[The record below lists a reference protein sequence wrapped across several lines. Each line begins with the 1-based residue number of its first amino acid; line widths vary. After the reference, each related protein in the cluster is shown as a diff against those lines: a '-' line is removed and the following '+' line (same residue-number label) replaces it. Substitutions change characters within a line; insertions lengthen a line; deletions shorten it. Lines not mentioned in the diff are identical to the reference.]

1 MCVFKRLRTGEFAR
15 ADTMMMK
22 NDNHTPRYVNV
33 PLLIAFALVLGIFIG
48 SKFASKSTIDLDRKI
63 NNILGIVADEYVE
76 SVNMD
81 SLVEL
86 AIPDIIAQLDPH
98 SVYISA
104 KDYEQANEEL
114 NGNFC
119 GIGISFQVMEDTIN
133 VIEVIPGGPSE
144 KVGIANGDK
153 IISVDGKNFTGEK
166 INPNLVKEQLR
177 GPKNS
182 VVKLGVK
189 RATSAKTLYFTV
201 TRGDIPIKSVDA
213 AYMIDKN
220 TGYVKVNQFG
230 RNTYDEFVAA
240 LSVLKNEGA
249 KRYIVDLRG
258 NGGGYMEIA
267 VAMANEFLPKDNL
280 IVSTKGR
287 YKKNDTS
294 VYSDGNGSYQDAE
307 IVVLINEFSASA
319 SEIFA
324 GAMQDNDRAQI
335 IGRRSFG
342 KGLVQQQLPFSD
354 GSAIRLTIARYYT
367 PSGRCIQK
375 PYTLGQQ
382 TDYQMELIE
391 RFEHGEFFSAD
402 SVQLTDTTQYFTKG
416 GRVVHGGGGIM
427 PDIFIGRDTTLNTPF
442 YNKCVNLAYTY
453 QFAYQYTDK
462 HRRELQKFKDWQA
475 LEKHLLKQ
483 NVLSEFVDY
492 ASTKGVN
499 QQDTTLLR
507 YSNLT
512 VEQQIKKSTPLLNR
526 LICAY
531 IIRNIIG
538 DEGFY
543 PIFERDDEI
552 TRKAVEEMAKQ

>member
-166 INPNLVKEQLR
+166 INPNFVKEQLR

-324 GAMQDNDRAQI
+324 GAMQDNDRGLV
-335 IGRRSFG
+335 IGARSFG
-342 KGLVQQQLPFSD
+342 KGLVQREFKLSD
-354 GSAIRLTIARYYT
+354 NSAIRLTIARYYT
-367 PSGRCIQK
+367 PTGRCIQK
-375 PYTLGQQ
+375 DYKLGQAA
-382 TDYQMELIE
+382 YERELIN
-391 RFEHGEFFSAD
+391 RFNNGELDYRDSIKVDKSKMYKTPHGRI
-402 SVQLTDTTQYFTKG
+402 VY
-416 GRVVHGGGGIM
+416 GGGGII
-427 PDIFIGRDTTLNTPF
+427 PDIFVPRDTVGFTS
-442 YNKCVNLAYTY
+442 YYYAVVNAGLIQNYVLKYVA
-453 QFAYQYTDK
+453 AHK
-462 HRRELQKFKDWQA
+462 AKFKNVKDY
-475 LEKHLLKQ
+475 KDVIRLLDDNTQ
-483 NVLSEFVDY
+483 
-492 ASTKGVN
+492 
-499 QQDTTLLR
+499 
-507 YSNLT
+507 
-512 VEQQIKKSTPLLNR
+512 LLNDFVNFAAKHDVPAR
-526 LICAY
+526 WYY
-531 IIRNIIG
+531 INQSRDLLLNDLKAFVARDLLG
-538 DEGFY
+538 QKAFY
-543 PIFERDDEI
+543 PIYNRNDKTIEAAL
-552 TRKAVEEMAKQ
+552 KALNKHKAAFPLTAD

>member
-1 MCVFKRLRTGEFAR
+1 
-15 ADTMMMK
+15 MMMK

-63 NNILGIVADEYVE
+63 NNIWGIVADAYVE

-119 GIGISFQVMEDTIN
+119 GIGI
-133 VIEVIPGGPSE
+133 
-144 KVGIANGDK
+144 
-153 IISVDGKNFTGEK
+153 
-166 INPNLVKEQLR
+166 R

-324 GAMQDNDRAQI
+324 GAMQDNDRGLV
-335 IGRRSFG
+335 IGARSFG
-342 KGLVQQQLPFSD
+342 KGLVQREFKLSD
-354 GSAIRLTIARYYT
+354 NSAIRLTIARYYT
-367 PSGRCIQK
+367 PTGRCIQK
-375 PYTLGQQ
+375 DYKLGQAA
-382 TDYQMELIE
+382 YERELIN
-391 RFEHGEFFSAD
+391 RFNNGELDYRDSIKVDKSKMYKTPHGRI
-402 SVQLTDTTQYFTKG
+402 VY
-416 GRVVHGGGGIM
+416 GGGGII
-427 PDIFIGRDTTLNTPF
+427 PDIFVPRDTVGFTS
-442 YNKCVNLAYTY
+442 YYYAVVNAGLIQNYVLKYVTAHK
-453 QFAYQYTDK
+453 A
-462 HRRELQKFKDWQA
+462 KFKNVKDY
-475 LEKHLLKQ
+475 KDVIRLLDDNTQ
-483 NVLSEFVDY
+483 
-492 ASTKGVN
+492 
-499 QQDTTLLR
+499 
-507 YSNLT
+507 
-512 VEQQIKKSTPLLNR
+512 LLNDFVNFAAKHDVPAR
-526 LICAY
+526 WYY
-531 IIRNIIG
+531 INQSRDLLLNDLKAFVARDLLG
-538 DEGFY
+538 QKAFY
-543 PIFERDDEI
+543 PIYNRNDKTIEAAL
-552 TRKAVEEMAKQ
+552 KALNKHKAAFPLTAD

>member
-230 RNTYDEFVAA
+230 RNTYDEFVTA

-324 GAMQDNDRAQI
+324 GAMQDNDRGLV
-335 IGRRSFG
+335 IGARSFG
-342 KGLVQQQLPFSD
+342 KGLVQREFKLSD
-354 GSAIRLTIARYYT
+354 NSAIRLTIARYYT
-367 PSGRCIQK
+367 PTGRCIQK
-375 PYTLGQQ
+375 DYKLGQAA
-382 TDYQMELIE
+382 YERELIN
-391 RFEHGEFFSAD
+391 RFNNGELDYRDSIKVDKSKMYKTPHGRI
-402 SVQLTDTTQYFTKG
+402 VY
-416 GRVVHGGGGIM
+416 GGGGII
-427 PDIFIGRDTTLNTPF
+427 PDIFVPRDTVGFTSYYF
-442 YNKCVNLAYTY
+442 AVVNAGLIQNYVLKYVTAHK
-453 QFAYQYTDK
+453 A
-462 HRRELQKFKDWQA
+462 KFKNVKDY
-475 LEKHLLKQ
+475 KDVIRLLDDNTQ
-483 NVLSEFVDY
+483 
-492 ASTKGVN
+492 
-499 QQDTTLLR
+499 
-507 YSNLT
+507 
-512 VEQQIKKSTPLLNR
+512 LLNDFVNFAAKHDVPPR
-526 LICAY
+526 WYY
-531 IIRNIIG
+531 INQSRDLLLNDLKAFVARDLLG
-538 DEGFY
+538 QKAFY
-543 PIFERDDEI
+543 PIYNRNDKTIEAAL
-552 TRKAVEEMAKQ
+552 KALNKHKAAFPLTAD

>member
-1 MCVFKRLRTGEFAR
+1 
-15 ADTMMMK
+15 MMMK

-48 SKFASKSTIDLDRKI
+48 SRFASKSTIDLDRKI

-230 RNTYDEFVAA
+230 RNTYDEFVTA

-324 GAMQDNDRAQI
+324 GAMQDNDRGLV
-335 IGRRSFG
+335 IGARSFG
-342 KGLVQQQLPFSD
+342 KGLVQREFKLSD
-354 GSAIRLTIARYYT
+354 NSAIRLTIARYYT
-367 PSGRCIQK
+367 PTGRCIQK
-375 PYTLGQQ
+375 DYKLGQVA
-382 TDYQMELIE
+382 YERELIN
-391 RFEHGEFFSAD
+391 RFNNGELDYRDSIKVDKSKMYKTPHGRI
-402 SVQLTDTTQYFTKG
+402 VY
-416 GRVVHGGGGIM
+416 GGGGII
-427 PDIFIGRDTTLNTPF
+427 PDIFVPRDTVGFTS
-442 YNKCVNLAYTY
+442 YYYAVVNAGLIQNYVLKYVA
-453 QFAYQYTDK
+453 AHK
-462 HRRELQKFKDWQA
+462 AKFKNVKDY
-475 LEKHLLKQ
+475 KDVIRLLDDNTQ
-483 NVLSEFVDY
+483 
-492 ASTKGVN
+492 
-499 QQDTTLLR
+499 
-507 YSNLT
+507 
-512 VEQQIKKSTPLLNR
+512 LLNDFVNFAAKHDVPAR
-526 LICAY
+526 WYY
-531 IIRNIIG
+531 INQSRDLLLNDLKAFVARDLLG
-538 DEGFY
+538 QKAFY
-543 PIFERDDEI
+543 PIYNRNDKTIEAAL
-552 TRKAVEEMAKQ
+552 KALNKHKAAFPLTAD

>member
-1 MCVFKRLRTGEFAR
+1 
-15 ADTMMMK
+15 MMMK

-324 GAMQDNDRAQI
+324 GAMQDNDRGLV
-335 IGRRSFG
+335 IGARSFG
-342 KGLVQQQLPFSD
+342 KGLVQREFKLSD
-354 GSAIRLTIARYYT
+354 NSAIRLTIARYYT
-367 PSGRCIQK
+367 PTGRCIQK
-375 PYTLGQQ
+375 DYKLGQAA
-382 TDYQMELIE
+382 YERELIN
-391 RFEHGEFFSAD
+391 RFNNGELDYRDSIKVDKSKMYKTPHGRI
-402 SVQLTDTTQYFTKG
+402 VY
-416 GRVVHGGGGIM
+416 GGGGII
-427 PDIFIGRDTTLNTPF
+427 PDIFVPRDTVGFTSYYF
-442 YNKCVNLAYTY
+442 AVVNAGLIQNYVLKYVTAHK
-453 QFAYQYTDK
+453 A
-462 HRRELQKFKDWQA
+462 KFKNVKDY
-475 LEKHLLKQ
+475 KDVIRLLDDNTQ
-483 NVLSEFVDY
+483 
-492 ASTKGVN
+492 
-499 QQDTTLLR
+499 
-507 YSNLT
+507 
-512 VEQQIKKSTPLLNR
+512 LLNDFVNFAAKHDVPPR
-526 LICAY
+526 WYY
-531 IIRNIIG
+531 INQSRDLLLNDLKAFVARDLLG
-538 DEGFY
+538 QKAFY
-543 PIFERDDEI
+543 PIYNRNDKTIEAAL
-552 TRKAVEEMAKQ
+552 KALNKHKAAFPLTAD

>member
-98 SVYISA
+98 SMYISA

-324 GAMQDNDRAQI
+324 GAMQDNDRGLV
-335 IGRRSFG
+335 IGARSFG
-342 KGLVQQQLPFSD
+342 KGLVQREFKLSD
-354 GSAIRLTIARYYT
+354 NSAIRLTIARYYT
-367 PSGRCIQK
+367 PTGRCIQK
-375 PYTLGQQ
+375 DYKLGQAA
-382 TDYQMELIE
+382 YERELIN
-391 RFEHGEFFSAD
+391 RFNNGELDYRDSIKVDKSKMYKTPHGRI
-402 SVQLTDTTQYFTKG
+402 VY
-416 GRVVHGGGGIM
+416 GGGGII
-427 PDIFIGRDTTLNTPF
+427 PDIFVPRDTVGFTS
-442 YNKCVNLAYTY
+442 YYYAVVNAGLIQNYVLKYVA
-453 QFAYQYTDK
+453 AHK
-462 HRRELQKFKDWQA
+462 AKFKNVKDY
-475 LEKHLLKQ
+475 KDVIRLLDDNTQ
-483 NVLSEFVDY
+483 
-492 ASTKGVN
+492 
-499 QQDTTLLR
+499 
-507 YSNLT
+507 
-512 VEQQIKKSTPLLNR
+512 LLNDFVNFAAKHDVPAR
-526 LICAY
+526 WYY
-531 IIRNIIG
+531 INQSRDLLLNDLKAFVARDLLG
-538 DEGFY
+538 QKAFY
-543 PIFERDDEI
+543 PIYNRNDKTIEAAL
-552 TRKAVEEMAKQ
+552 KALNKHKAAFPLTAD

>member
-48 SKFASKSTIDLDRKI
+48 SRFASKSTIDLDRKI

-153 IISVDGKNFTGEK
+153 IISLDGKNFTGEK

-324 GAMQDNDRAQI
+324 GAMQDNDRGLV
-335 IGRRSFG
+335 IGARSFG
-342 KGLVQQQLPFSD
+342 KGLVQREFKLSD
-354 GSAIRLTIARYYT
+354 NSAIRLTIARYYT
-367 PSGRCIQK
+367 PTGRCIQK
-375 PYTLGQQ
+375 DYKLGQAA
-382 TDYQMELIE
+382 YERELIN
-391 RFEHGEFFSAD
+391 RFNNGELDYRDSIKVDKSKMYKTPHGRI
-402 SVQLTDTTQYFTKG
+402 VY
-416 GRVVHGGGGIM
+416 GGGGII
-427 PDIFIGRDTTLNTPF
+427 PDIFVPRDTVGFTS
-442 YNKCVNLAYTY
+442 YYYAVVNAGLIQNYVLKYVTAHK
-453 QFAYQYTDK
+453 A
-462 HRRELQKFKDWQA
+462 KFKNVKDY
-475 LEKHLLKQ
+475 KDVIRLLDDNTQ
-483 NVLSEFVDY
+483 
-492 ASTKGVN
+492 
-499 QQDTTLLR
+499 
-507 YSNLT
+507 
-512 VEQQIKKSTPLLNR
+512 LLNDFVNFAAKHDVPAR
-526 LICAY
+526 WYY
-531 IIRNIIG
+531 INQSRDLLLNDLKAFVARDLLG
-538 DEGFY
+538 QKAFY
-543 PIFERDDEI
+543 PIYNRNDKTIEAAL
-552 TRKAVEEMAKQ
+552 KALNKHKAAFPLTAD

>member
-1 MCVFKRLRTGEFAR
+1 
-15 ADTMMMK
+15 MMMK

-48 SKFASKSTIDLDRKI
+48 SRFASKSTIDLDRKI

-324 GAMQDNDRAQI
+324 GAMQDNDRGLV
-335 IGRRSFG
+335 IGARSFG
-342 KGLVQQQLPFSD
+342 KGLVQREFKLSD
-354 GSAIRLTIARYYT
+354 NSAIRLTIARYYT
-367 PSGRCIQK
+367 PTGRCIQK
-375 PYTLGQQ
+375 DYKLGQAA
-382 TDYQMELIE
+382 YERELIN
-391 RFEHGEFFSAD
+391 RFNNGELDYRDSIKVDKSKMYKTPHGRI
-402 SVQLTDTTQYFTKG
+402 VY
-416 GRVVHGGGGIM
+416 GGGGII
-427 PDIFIGRDTTLNTPF
+427 PDIFVPRDTVGFTS
-442 YNKCVNLAYTY
+442 YYYAVVNAGLIQNYVLKYVA
-453 QFAYQYTDK
+453 AHK
-462 HRRELQKFKDWQA
+462 AKFKNVKDY
-475 LEKHLLKQ
+475 KDVIRLLDDNTQ
-483 NVLSEFVDY
+483 
-492 ASTKGVN
+492 
-499 QQDTTLLR
+499 
-507 YSNLT
+507 
-512 VEQQIKKSTPLLNR
+512 LLNDFVNFAAKHDVPAR
-526 LICAY
+526 WYY
-531 IIRNIIG
+531 INQSRDLLLNDLKAFVARDLLG
-538 DEGFY
+538 QKAFY
-543 PIFERDDEI
+543 PIYNRNDKTIEAAL
-552 TRKAVEEMAKQ
+552 KALNKHKAAFPLTAD

>member
-48 SKFASKSTIDLDRKI
+48 SRFASKSTIDLDRKI

-166 INPNLVKEQLR
+166 INPNLLKEQLR

-201 TRGDIPIKSVDA
+201 IRGDIPIKSVDA

-324 GAMQDNDRAQI
+324 GAMQDNDRGLV
-335 IGRRSFG
+335 IGARSFG
-342 KGLVQQQLPFSD
+342 KGLVQREFKLSD
-354 GSAIRLTIARYYT
+354 NSAIRLTIARYYT
-367 PSGRCIQK
+367 PTGRCIQK
-375 PYTLGQQ
+375 DYKLGQAA
-382 TDYQMELIE
+382 YERELIN
-391 RFEHGEFFSAD
+391 RFNNGELDYRDSIKVDKSKMYKTPHGRI
-402 SVQLTDTTQYFTKG
+402 VY
-416 GRVVHGGGGIM
+416 GGGGII
-427 PDIFIGRDTTLNTPF
+427 PDIFVPRDTVGFTS
-442 YNKCVNLAYTY
+442 YYYAVVNAGLIQNYVLKYVTAHK
-453 QFAYQYTDK
+453 A
-462 HRRELQKFKDWQA
+462 KFKNVKDY
-475 LEKHLLKQ
+475 KDVIRLLDDNTQ
-483 NVLSEFVDY
+483 
-492 ASTKGVN
+492 
-499 QQDTTLLR
+499 
-507 YSNLT
+507 
-512 VEQQIKKSTPLLNR
+512 LLNDFVNFAAKHDVPAR
-526 LICAY
+526 WYY
-531 IIRNIIG
+531 INQSRDLLLNDLKAFVARDLLG
-538 DEGFY
+538 QKAFY
-543 PIFERDDEI
+543 PIYNRNDKTIEAAL
-552 TRKAVEEMAKQ
+552 KALNKHKAAFPLTAD

>member
-1 MCVFKRLRTGEFAR
+1 
-15 ADTMMMK
+15 MMMK

-230 RNTYDEFVAA
+230 RNTYDEFVTA

-324 GAMQDNDRAQI
+324 GAMQDNDRGLV
-335 IGRRSFG
+335 IGARSFG
-342 KGLVQQQLPFSD
+342 KGLVQREFKLSD
-354 GSAIRLTIARYYT
+354 NSAIRLTIARYYT
-367 PSGRCIQK
+367 PTGRCIQK
-375 PYTLGQQ
+375 DYKLGQAA
-382 TDYQMELIE
+382 YERELIN
-391 RFEHGEFFSAD
+391 RFNNGELDYRDSIKVDKSKMYKTPHGRI
-402 SVQLTDTTQYFTKG
+402 VY
-416 GRVVHGGGGIM
+416 GGGGII
-427 PDIFIGRDTTLNTPF
+427 PDIFVPRDTVGFTS
-442 YNKCVNLAYTY
+442 YYYAVVNAGIIQNYVLKYVTAHK
-453 QFAYQYTDK
+453 A
-462 HRRELQKFKDWQA
+462 KFKNVKDY
-475 LEKHLLKQ
+475 KDVIRLLDDNTQ
-483 NVLSEFVDY
+483 
-492 ASTKGVN
+492 
-499 QQDTTLLR
+499 
-507 YSNLT
+507 
-512 VEQQIKKSTPLLNR
+512 LLNDFVNFAAKHDVPAR
-526 LICAY
+526 WYY
-531 IIRNIIG
+531 INQSRDLLLNDLKAFVARDLLG
-538 DEGFY
+538 QKAFY
-543 PIFERDDEI
+543 PIYNRNDKTIEAAL
-552 TRKAVEEMAKQ
+552 KALNKHKAAFPLTAD

>member
-324 GAMQDNDRAQI
+324 GAMQDNDRGLV
-335 IGRRSFG
+335 IGARSFG
-342 KGLVQQQLPFSD
+342 KGLVQREFKLSD
-354 GSAIRLTIARYYT
+354 NSAIRLTIARYYT
-367 PSGRCIQK
+367 PTGRCIQK
-375 PYTLGQQ
+375 DYKLGQAA
-382 TDYQMELIE
+382 YERELIN
-391 RFEHGEFFSAD
+391 RFNNGELDYRDSIKVDKSKMYKTPHGRI
-402 SVQLTDTTQYFTKG
+402 VY
-416 GRVVHGGGGIM
+416 GGGGII
-427 PDIFIGRDTTLNTPF
+427 PDIFVPRDTVGFTS
-442 YNKCVNLAYTY
+442 YYYAVVNAGLIQNYVLKYVTAYK
-453 QFAYQYTDK
+453 A
-462 HRRELQKFKDWQA
+462 KFKNVKDY
-475 LEKHLLKQ
+475 KDVIRLLDDNTQ
-483 NVLSEFVDY
+483 
-492 ASTKGVN
+492 
-499 QQDTTLLR
+499 
-507 YSNLT
+507 
-512 VEQQIKKSTPLLNR
+512 LLNDFVNFAAKHDVPAR
-526 LICAY
+526 WYY
-531 IIRNIIG
+531 INQSRDLLLNDLKAFVARDLLG
-538 DEGFY
+538 QKAFY
-543 PIFERDDEI
+543 PIYNRNDKTIEAAL
-552 TRKAVEEMAKQ
+552 KALNKHKAAFPLTAD

>member
-166 INPNLVKEQLR
+166 INPNFVKEQLR

-324 GAMQDNDRAQI
+324 GAMQDNDRGLV
-335 IGRRSFG
+335 IGARSFG
-342 KGLVQQQLPFSD
+342 KGLVQREFKLSD
-354 GSAIRLTIARYYT
+354 NSAIRLTIARYYT
-367 PSGRCIQK
+367 PTGRCIQK
-375 PYTLGQQ
+375 DYKLGQAA
-382 TDYQMELIE
+382 YERELIN
-391 RFEHGEFFSAD
+391 RFNNGELDYRDSIKVDKSKMYKTPHGRI
-402 SVQLTDTTQYFTKG
+402 VY
-416 GRVVHGGGGIM
+416 GGGGII
-427 PDIFIGRDTTLNTPF
+427 PDIFVPRDTVGFTS
-442 YNKCVNLAYTY
+442 YYYAVVNAGLIQNYVLKYVTAHK
-453 QFAYQYTDK
+453 A
-462 HRRELQKFKDWQA
+462 KFKNVKDY
-475 LEKHLLKQ
+475 KDVIRLLDDNTQ
-483 NVLSEFVDY
+483 
-492 ASTKGVN
+492 
-499 QQDTTLLR
+499 
-507 YSNLT
+507 
-512 VEQQIKKSTPLLNR
+512 LLNDFVNFAAKHDVPAR
-526 LICAY
+526 WYY
-531 IIRNIIG
+531 INQSRDLLLNDLKAFVARDLLG
-538 DEGFY
+538 QKAFY
-543 PIFERDDEI
+543 PIYNRNDKTIEAAL
-552 TRKAVEEMAKQ
+552 KALNKHKAAFPLTAD

>member
-166 INPNLVKEQLR
+166 INPNLVKEQLH

-240 LSVLKNEGA
+240 LSVLKYEGA

-258 NGGGYMEIA
+258 NGGGDMEIA

-324 GAMQDNDRAQI
+324 GAMQDNDRGLV
-335 IGRRSFG
+335 IGARSFG
-342 KGLVQQQLPFSD
+342 KGLVQREFKLSD
-354 GSAIRLTIARYYT
+354 NSAIRLTIARYYT
-367 PSGRCIQK
+367 PTGRCIQK
-375 PYTLGQQ
+375 DYKLGQAA
-382 TDYQMELIE
+382 YERELIN
-391 RFEHGEFFSAD
+391 RFNNGELDYRDSIKVDKSKMYKTPHGRI
-402 SVQLTDTTQYFTKG
+402 VY
-416 GRVVHGGGGIM
+416 GGGGII
-427 PDIFIGRDTTLNTPF
+427 PDIFVPRDTVGFTS
-442 YNKCVNLAYTY
+442 YYYAVVNAGLVQNYVLKYVTAHK
-453 QFAYQYTDK
+453 A
-462 HRRELQKFKDWQA
+462 KFKNVKDY
-475 LEKHLLKQ
+475 KDVIRLLDDNTQ
-483 NVLSEFVDY
+483 
-492 ASTKGVN
+492 
-499 QQDTTLLR
+499 
-507 YSNLT
+507 
-512 VEQQIKKSTPLLNR
+512 LLNDFVNFAAKHDVPAR
-526 LICAY
+526 WYY
-531 IIRNIIG
+531 INQSRDLLLNDLKAFVARDLLG
-538 DEGFY
+538 QKAFY
-543 PIFERDDEI
+543 PIYNRNDKTIEAAL
-552 TRKAVEEMAKQ
+552 KALNKHKAAFPLTAD

>member
-201 TRGDIPIKSVDA
+201 TRGDIPIKSVDD

-324 GAMQDNDRAQI
+324 GAMQDNDRGLV
-335 IGRRSFG
+335 IGARSFG
-342 KGLVQQQLPFSD
+342 KGLVQREFKLSD
-354 GSAIRLTIARYYT
+354 NSAIRLTIARYYT
-367 PSGRCIQK
+367 PTGRCIQK
-375 PYTLGQQ
+375 DYKLGQAA
-382 TDYQMELIE
+382 YERELIN
-391 RFEHGEFFSAD
+391 RFNNGELDYRDSIKVDKSKMYKTPHGRI
-402 SVQLTDTTQYFTKG
+402 VY
-416 GRVVHGGGGIM
+416 GGGGII
-427 PDIFIGRDTTLNTPF
+427 PDIFVPRDTVGFTS
-442 YNKCVNLAYTY
+442 YYYAVVNAGLIQNYVLKYVA
-453 QFAYQYTDK
+453 AHK
-462 HRRELQKFKDWQA
+462 AKFKNVKDY
-475 LEKHLLKQ
+475 KDVIRLLDDNTQ
-483 NVLSEFVDY
+483 
-492 ASTKGVN
+492 
-499 QQDTTLLR
+499 
-507 YSNLT
+507 
-512 VEQQIKKSTPLLNR
+512 LLNDFVNFAAKHDVPAR
-526 LICAY
+526 WYY
-531 IIRNIIG
+531 INQSRDLLLNDLKAFVARDLLG
-538 DEGFY
+538 QKAFY
-543 PIFERDDEI
+543 PIYNRNDKTIEAAL
-552 TRKAVEEMAKQ
+552 KALNKHKAAFPLTAD

>member
-324 GAMQDNDRAQI
+324 GAMQDNDRGLV
-335 IGRRSFG
+335 IGARSFG
-342 KGLVQQQLPFSD
+342 KGLVQREFKLSD
-354 GSAIRLTIARYYT
+354 NSAIRLTIARYYT
-367 PSGRCIQK
+367 PTGRCIQK
-375 PYTLGQQ
+375 DYKLGQAA
-382 TDYQMELIE
+382 YERELIN
-391 RFEHGEFFSAD
+391 RFNNGELDYRDSIKVDKSKMYKTPHGRI
-402 SVQLTDTTQYFTKG
+402 VY
-416 GRVVHGGGGIM
+416 GGGGII
-427 PDIFIGRDTTLNTPF
+427 PDIFVPRDTVGFTS
-442 YNKCVNLAYTY
+442 YYYAVVNAGLIQNYVLKYVTAHK
-453 QFAYQYTDK
+453 A
-462 HRRELQKFKDWQA
+462 KFKNVKDY
-475 LEKHLLKQ
+475 KDVIRLLDDNTQ
-483 NVLSEFVDY
+483 
-492 ASTKGVN
+492 
-499 QQDTTLLR
+499 
-507 YSNLT
+507 
-512 VEQQIKKSTPLLNR
+512 LLNDFVNFAAKHDVPAR
-526 LICAY
+526 WYY
-531 IIRNIIG
+531 INQSRDLLLNDLKAFVARDLFG
-538 DEGFY
+538 QKAFY
-543 PIFERDDEI
+543 PIYNRNDKTIEAAL
-552 TRKAVEEMAKQ
+552 KALNKHKAAFPLTAD

>member
-1 MCVFKRLRTGEFAR
+1 
-15 ADTMMMK
+15 MK

-63 NNILGIVADEYVE
+63 NNILGIVADECVE

-258 NGGGYMEIA
+258 NGGGCMEIA

-324 GAMQDNDRAQI
+324 GAMQDNDRGLV
-335 IGRRSFG
+335 IGARSFG
-342 KGLVQQQLPFSD
+342 KGLVQREFKLSD
-354 GSAIRLTIARYYT
+354 NSAIRLTIARYYT
-367 PSGRCIQK
+367 PTGRCIQK
-375 PYTLGQQ
+375 DYKLGQAA
-382 TDYQMELIE
+382 YERELIN
-391 RFEHGEFFSAD
+391 RFNNGELDYRDSIKVDKSKMYKTPHGRI
-402 SVQLTDTTQYFTKG
+402 VY
-416 GRVVHGGGGIM
+416 GGGGII
-427 PDIFIGRDTTLNTPF
+427 PDIFVPRDTVGFTS
-442 YNKCVNLAYTY
+442 YYYAVVNAGLIQNYVLKYVTAHK
-453 QFAYQYTDK
+453 A
-462 HRRELQKFKDWQA
+462 KFKNVKDY
-475 LEKHLLKQ
+475 KDVIRLLDDNTQ
-483 NVLSEFVDY
+483 
-492 ASTKGVN
+492 
-499 QQDTTLLR
+499 
-507 YSNLT
+507 
-512 VEQQIKKSTPLLNR
+512 LLNDFVNFAAKHDVPAR
-526 LICAY
+526 WYY
-531 IIRNIIG
+531 INQSRDLLLNDLKAFVARDLLG
-538 DEGFY
+538 QKAFY
-543 PIFERDDEI
+543 PIYNRNDKTIEAAL
-552 TRKAVEEMAKQ
+552 KALNKHKAAFPLTAD

>member
-48 SKFASKSTIDLDRKI
+48 SRFASKSIIDLDRKI

-324 GAMQDNDRAQI
+324 GAMQDNDRGLV
-335 IGRRSFG
+335 IGARSFG
-342 KGLVQQQLPFSD
+342 KGLVQREFKLSD
-354 GSAIRLTIARYYT
+354 NSAIRLTIARYYT
-367 PSGRCIQK
+367 PTGRCIQK
-375 PYTLGQQ
+375 DYKLGQAA
-382 TDYQMELIE
+382 YERELIN
-391 RFEHGEFFSAD
+391 RFNNGELDYRDSIKVDKSKMYKTPHGRI
-402 SVQLTDTTQYFTKG
+402 VY
-416 GRVVHGGGGIM
+416 GGGGII
-427 PDIFIGRDTTLNTPF
+427 PDIFVPRDTVGFTS
-442 YNKCVNLAYTY
+442 YYYAVVNAGLIQNYVLKYVA
-453 QFAYQYTDK
+453 AHK
-462 HRRELQKFKDWQA
+462 AKFKNVKDY
-475 LEKHLLKQ
+475 KDVIRLLDDNTQ
-483 NVLSEFVDY
+483 
-492 ASTKGVN
+492 
-499 QQDTTLLR
+499 
-507 YSNLT
+507 
-512 VEQQIKKSTPLLNR
+512 LLNDFVNFAAKHDVPAR
-526 LICAY
+526 WYY
-531 IIRNIIG
+531 INQSRDLLLNDLKAFVARDLLG
-538 DEGFY
+538 QKAFY
-543 PIFERDDEI
+543 PIYNRNDKTIEAAL
-552 TRKAVEEMAKQ
+552 KALNKHKAAFPLTAD

>member
-1 MCVFKRLRTGEFAR
+1 MCVFKGLRTGEFAR

-324 GAMQDNDRAQI
+324 GAMQDNDRGLV
-335 IGRRSFG
+335 IGARSFG
-342 KGLVQQQLPFSD
+342 KGLVQREFKLSD
-354 GSAIRLTIARYYT
+354 NSAIRLTIARYYT
-367 PSGRCIQK
+367 PTGRCIQK
-375 PYTLGQQ
+375 DYKLGQAA
-382 TDYQMELIE
+382 YERELIN
-391 RFEHGEFFSAD
+391 RFNNGELDYRDSIKVDKSKMYKTPHGRI
-402 SVQLTDTTQYFTKG
+402 VY
-416 GRVVHGGGGIM
+416 GGGGII
-427 PDIFIGRDTTLNTPF
+427 PDIFVPRDTVGFTS
-442 YNKCVNLAYTY
+442 YYYAVVNAGLIQNYVLKYVTAHK
-453 QFAYQYTDK
+453 A
-462 HRRELQKFKDWQA
+462 KFKNVKDY
-475 LEKHLLKQ
+475 KDVIRLLDDNTQ
-483 NVLSEFVDY
+483 
-492 ASTKGVN
+492 
-499 QQDTTLLR
+499 
-507 YSNLT
+507 
-512 VEQQIKKSTPLLNR
+512 LLNDFVNFAAKHDVPAR
-526 LICAY
+526 WYY
-531 IIRNIIG
+531 INQSRDLLLNDLKAFVARDLLG
-538 DEGFY
+538 QKAFY
-543 PIFERDDEI
+543 PIYNRNDKTIEAAL
-552 TRKAVEEMAKQ
+552 KALNKHKAAFPLTAD

>member
-48 SKFASKSTIDLDRKI
+48 SRFASKSTIDLDRKI

-230 RNTYDEFVAA
+230 RNTYDEFVTA

-324 GAMQDNDRAQI
+324 GAMQDNDRGLV
-335 IGRRSFG
+335 IGARSFG
-342 KGLVQQQLPFSD
+342 KGLVQREFKLSD
-354 GSAIRLTIARYYT
+354 NSAIRLTIARYYT
-367 PSGRCIQK
+367 PTGRCIQK
-375 PYTLGQQ
+375 DYKLGQAA
-382 TDYQMELIE
+382 YERELIN
-391 RFEHGEFFSAD
+391 RFNNGELDYRDSIKVDKSKMYKTPHGRI
-402 SVQLTDTTQYFTKG
+402 VY
-416 GRVVHGGGGIM
+416 GGGGII
-427 PDIFIGRDTTLNTPF
+427 PDIFVPRDTVGFTS
-442 YNKCVNLAYTY
+442 YYYAVVNAGLIQNYVLKYVTAHK
-453 QFAYQYTDK
+453 A
-462 HRRELQKFKDWQA
+462 KFKNVKDY
-475 LEKHLLKQ
+475 KDVIRLLDDNTQ
-483 NVLSEFVDY
+483 
-492 ASTKGVN
+492 
-499 QQDTTLLR
+499 
-507 YSNLT
+507 
-512 VEQQIKKSTPLLNR
+512 LLNDFVNFAAKHDVPAR
-526 LICAY
+526 WYY
-531 IIRNIIG
+531 INQSRDLLLNDLKAFVARDLLG
-538 DEGFY
+538 QKAFY
-543 PIFERDDEI
+543 PIYNRNDKTIEAAL
-552 TRKAVEEMAKQ
+552 KALNKHKAAFPLTAD

>member
-230 RNTYDEFVAA
+230 RNTYDEFVTA

-324 GAMQDNDRAQI
+324 GAMQDNDRGLV
-335 IGRRSFG
+335 IGARSFG
-342 KGLVQQQLPFSD
+342 KGLVQREFKLSD
-354 GSAIRLTIARYYT
+354 NSAIRLTIARYYT
-367 PSGRCIQK
+367 PTGRCIQK
-375 PYTLGQQ
+375 DYKLGQAA
-382 TDYQMELIE
+382 YERELIN
-391 RFEHGEFFSAD
+391 RFNNGELDYRDSIKVDKSKMYKTPHGRI
-402 SVQLTDTTQYFTKG
+402 VY
-416 GRVVHGGGGIM
+416 GGGGII
-427 PDIFIGRDTTLNTPF
+427 PDIFVPRDTVGFTS
-442 YNKCVNLAYTY
+442 YYYAVVNAGLIQNYVLKYVTAHK
-453 QFAYQYTDK
+453 A
-462 HRRELQKFKDWQA
+462 KFKNVKDY
-475 LEKHLLKQ
+475 KDVIRLLDDNTQ
-483 NVLSEFVDY
+483 
-492 ASTKGVN
+492 
-499 QQDTTLLR
+499 
-507 YSNLT
+507 
-512 VEQQIKKSTPLLNR
+512 LLNDFVNFAAKHDVPAR
-526 LICAY
+526 WYY
-531 IIRNIIG
+531 INQSRDLLLNDLKAFVARDLLG
-538 DEGFY
+538 QKAFY
-543 PIFERDDEI
+543 PIYNRNDKTIEAAL
-552 TRKAVEEMAKQ
+552 KALNKHKAAFPLTAD

>member
-48 SKFASKSTIDLDRKI
+48 SRFASKSTIDLDRKI

-324 GAMQDNDRAQI
+324 GAMQDNDRGLV
-335 IGRRSFG
+335 IGARSFG
-342 KGLVQQQLPFSD
+342 KGLVQREFKLSD
-354 GSAIRLTIARYYT
+354 NSAIRLTIARYYT
-367 PSGRCIQK
+367 PTGRCIQK
-375 PYTLGQQ
+375 DYKLGQAA
-382 TDYQMELIE
+382 YERELIN
-391 RFEHGEFFSAD
+391 RFNNGELDYRDSIKVDKSKMYKTPHGRI
-402 SVQLTDTTQYFTKG
+402 VY
-416 GRVVHGGGGIM
+416 GGGGII
-427 PDIFIGRDTTLNTPF
+427 PDIFVPRDTVGFTS
-442 YNKCVNLAYTY
+442 YYYAVVNAGLIQNYVLKYVTAHK
-453 QFAYQYTDK
+453 A
-462 HRRELQKFKDWQA
+462 KFKNVKDY
-475 LEKHLLKQ
+475 KDVIRLLDDNTQ
-483 NVLSEFVDY
+483 
-492 ASTKGVN
+492 
-499 QQDTTLLR
+499 
-507 YSNLT
+507 
-512 VEQQIKKSTPLLNR
+512 LLNDFVNFAAKHDVPPR
-526 LICAY
+526 WYY
-531 IIRNIIG
+531 INQSRDLLLNDLKAFVARDLLG
-538 DEGFY
+538 QKAFY
-543 PIFERDDEI
+543 PIYNRNDKTIEAAL
-552 TRKAVEEMAKQ
+552 KALNKHKAAFPLTAD

>member
-48 SKFASKSTIDLDRKI
+48 SRFASKSTIDLDRKI

-324 GAMQDNDRAQI
+324 GAMQDNDRGLV
-335 IGRRSFG
+335 IGARSFG
-342 KGLVQQQLPFSD
+342 KGLVQREFKLSD
-354 GSAIRLTIARYYT
+354 NSAIRLTIARYYT
-367 PSGRCIQK
+367 PTGRCIQK
-375 PYTLGQQ
+375 DYKLGQAA
-382 TDYQMELIE
+382 YERELIN
-391 RFEHGEFFSAD
+391 RFNNGELDYRDSIKVDKSKMYKTPHGRI
-402 SVQLTDTTQYFTKG
+402 VY
-416 GRVVHGGGGIM
+416 GGGGII
-427 PDIFIGRDTTLNTPF
+427 PDIFVPRDTVGFTS
-442 YNKCVNLAYTY
+442 YYYAVVNAGLIQNYVLKYVTAHK
-453 QFAYQYTDK
+453 A
-462 HRRELQKFKDWQA
+462 KFKNVKDY
-475 LEKHLLKQ
+475 KDVIRLLDDNTQ
-483 NVLSEFVDY
+483 
-492 ASTKGVN
+492 
-499 QQDTTLLR
+499 
-507 YSNLT
+507 
-512 VEQQIKKSTPLLNR
+512 LLNDFVNFAAKHDVPAR
-526 LICAY
+526 WYY
-531 IIRNIIG
+531 INQSRDLLLNDLKAFVARDLLG
-538 DEGFY
+538 QKAFY
-543 PIFERDDEI
+543 PIYNRNDKTIEAALKALNKHKAAFPLTDD
-552 TRKAVEEMAKQ
+552 

>member
-1 MCVFKRLRTGEFAR
+1 
-15 ADTMMMK
+15 MMMK

-189 RATSAKTLYFTV
+189 RATSAKPLYFTV

-324 GAMQDNDRAQI
+324 GAMQDNDRGLV
-335 IGRRSFG
+335 IGARSFG
-342 KGLVQQQLPFSD
+342 KGLVQREFKLSD
-354 GSAIRLTIARYYT
+354 NSAIRLTIARYYT
-367 PSGRCIQK
+367 PTGRCIQK
-375 PYTLGQQ
+375 DYKLGQAA
-382 TDYQMELIE
+382 YERELIN
-391 RFEHGEFFSAD
+391 RFNNGELDYRDSIKVDKSKMYKTPHGRI
-402 SVQLTDTTQYFTKG
+402 VY
-416 GRVVHGGGGIM
+416 GGGGII
-427 PDIFIGRDTTLNTPF
+427 PDIFVPRDTVGFTS
-442 YNKCVNLAYTY
+442 YYYAVVNAGLIQNYVLKYVA
-453 QFAYQYTDK
+453 AHK
-462 HRRELQKFKDWQA
+462 AKFKNVKDY
-475 LEKHLLKQ
+475 KDVIRLLDDNTQ
-483 NVLSEFVDY
+483 
-492 ASTKGVN
+492 
-499 QQDTTLLR
+499 
-507 YSNLT
+507 
-512 VEQQIKKSTPLLNR
+512 LLNDFVNFAAKYDVPAR
-526 LICAY
+526 WYY
-531 IIRNIIG
+531 INQSRDLLLNDLKAFVARDLLG
-538 DEGFY
+538 QKAFY
-543 PIFERDDEI
+543 PIYNRNDKTIEAAL
-552 TRKAVEEMAKQ
+552 KALNKHKAAFPLTAD

>member
-33 PLLIAFALVLGIFIG
+33 PLLIAFALVLGILIG
-48 SKFASKSTIDLDRKI
+48 SRFASKSTIDLDRKI

-324 GAMQDNDRAQI
+324 GAMQDNDRGLV
-335 IGRRSFG
+335 IGARSFG
-342 KGLVQQQLPFSD
+342 KGLVQREFKLSD
-354 GSAIRLTIARYYT
+354 NSAIRLTIARYYT
-367 PSGRCIQK
+367 PTGRCIQK
-375 PYTLGQQ
+375 DYKLGQAA
-382 TDYQMELIE
+382 YERELIN
-391 RFEHGEFFSAD
+391 RFNNGELDYRDSIKVDKSKMYKTPHGRI
-402 SVQLTDTTQYFTKG
+402 VY
-416 GRVVHGGGGIM
+416 GGGGII
-427 PDIFIGRDTTLNTPF
+427 PDIFVPRDTVGFTS
-442 YNKCVNLAYTY
+442 YYYAVVNAGLIQNYVLKYVTAHK
-453 QFAYQYTDK
+453 A
-462 HRRELQKFKDWQA
+462 KFKNVKDY
-475 LEKHLLKQ
+475 KDVIRLLDDNTQ
-483 NVLSEFVDY
+483 
-492 ASTKGVN
+492 
-499 QQDTTLLR
+499 
-507 YSNLT
+507 
-512 VEQQIKKSTPLLNR
+512 LLNDFVNFAAKHDVPAR
-526 LICAY
+526 WYY
-531 IIRNIIG
+531 INQSRDLLLNDLKAFVARDLLG
-538 DEGFY
+538 QKAFY
-543 PIFERDDEI
+543 PIYNRNDKTIEAAL
-552 TRKAVEEMAKQ
+552 KALNKHKAAFPLTAD

>member
-48 SKFASKSTIDLDRKI
+48 SRFASKSTIDLDRKI

-133 VIEVIPGGPSE
+133 VIEVISGGPSE

-166 INPNLVKEQLR
+166 INPNFVKEQLR

-324 GAMQDNDRAQI
+324 GAMQDNDRGLV
-335 IGRRSFG
+335 IGARSFG
-342 KGLVQQQLPFSD
+342 KGLVQREFKLSD
-354 GSAIRLTIARYYT
+354 NSAIRLTIARYYT
-367 PSGRCIQK
+367 PTGRCIQK
-375 PYTLGQQ
+375 DYKLGQAA
-382 TDYQMELIE
+382 YERELIN
-391 RFEHGEFFSAD
+391 RFNNGELDYRDSIKVDKSKMYKTPHGRI
-402 SVQLTDTTQYFTKG
+402 VY
-416 GRVVHGGGGIM
+416 GGGGII
-427 PDIFIGRDTTLNTPF
+427 PDIFVPRDTVGFTS
-442 YNKCVNLAYTY
+442 YYYAVVNAGLIQNYVLKYVTAHK
-453 QFAYQYTDK
+453 A
-462 HRRELQKFKDWQA
+462 KFKNVKDY
-475 LEKHLLKQ
+475 KDVIRLLDDNTQ
-483 NVLSEFVDY
+483 
-492 ASTKGVN
+492 
-499 QQDTTLLR
+499 
-507 YSNLT
+507 
-512 VEQQIKKSTPLLNR
+512 LLNDFVNFAAKHDVPAR
-526 LICAY
+526 WYY
-531 IIRNIIG
+531 INQSRDLLLNDLKAFVARDLLG
-538 DEGFY
+538 QKAFY
-543 PIFERDDEI
+543 PIYNRNAKTIEAAL
-552 TRKAVEEMAKQ
+552 KALNKHKAAFPLTAD

>member
-48 SKFASKSTIDLDRKI
+48 SRFASKSTIDLDRKI

-324 GAMQDNDRAQI
+324 GAMQDNDRGLV
-335 IGRRSFG
+335 IGARSFG
-342 KGLVQQQLPFSD
+342 KGLVQREFKLSD
-354 GSAIRLTIARYYT
+354 NSAIRLTIARYYT
-367 PSGRCIQK
+367 PTGRCIQK
-375 PYTLGQQ
+375 DYKLGQAA
-382 TDYQMELIE
+382 YERELIN
-391 RFEHGEFFSAD
+391 RFNNGELDYRDSIKVDKSKMYKTPHGRI
-402 SVQLTDTTQYFTKG
+402 VY
-416 GRVVHGGGGIM
+416 GGGGII
-427 PDIFIGRDTTLNTPF
+427 PDIFVPRDTVGFTS
-442 YNKCVNLAYTY
+442 YYYAVVNAGLIQNYVLKYVTAHK
-453 QFAYQYTDK
+453 A
-462 HRRELQKFKDWQA
+462 KFKNVKDY
-475 LEKHLLKQ
+475 KDVIRLLDDNTQ
-483 NVLSEFVDY
+483 
-492 ASTKGVN
+492 
-499 QQDTTLLR
+499 
-507 YSNLT
+507 
-512 VEQQIKKSTPLLNR
+512 LLNDFVNFAAKHDVPAR
-526 LICAY
+526 WYY
-531 IIRNIIG
+531 INQSRDLLLNDLKAFVARDLLG
-538 DEGFY
+538 QKAFY
-543 PIFERDDEI
+543 PIYNRNDKTIEAAL
-552 TRKAVEEMAKQ
+552 KALNKHKAAFPLTAD

>member
-1 MCVFKRLRTGEFAR
+1 MCVFKRFRTGEFAR

-48 SKFASKSTIDLDRKI
+48 SRFASKSTIDLDRKI

-324 GAMQDNDRAQI
+324 GAMQDNDRGLV
-335 IGRRSFG
+335 IGARSFG
-342 KGLVQQQLPFSD
+342 KGLVQREFKLSD
-354 GSAIRLTIARYYT
+354 NSAIRLTIARYYT
-367 PSGRCIQK
+367 PTGRCIQK
-375 PYTLGQQ
+375 DYKLGQAA
-382 TDYQMELIE
+382 YERELIN
-391 RFEHGEFFSAD
+391 RFNNGELDYRDSIKVDKSKMYKTPHGRI
-402 SVQLTDTTQYFTKG
+402 VY
-416 GRVVHGGGGIM
+416 GGGGII
-427 PDIFIGRDTTLNTPF
+427 PDIFVPRDTVGFTS
-442 YNKCVNLAYTY
+442 YYYAVVNAGLIQNYVLKYVTAHK
-453 QFAYQYTDK
+453 A
-462 HRRELQKFKDWQA
+462 KFKNVKDY
-475 LEKHLLKQ
+475 KDVIRLLDDNTQ
-483 NVLSEFVDY
+483 
-492 ASTKGVN
+492 
-499 QQDTTLLR
+499 
-507 YSNLT
+507 
-512 VEQQIKKSTPLLNR
+512 LLNDFVNFAAKHDVPAR
-526 LICAY
+526 WYY
-531 IIRNIIG
+531 INQSRDLLLNDLKAFVARDLLG
-538 DEGFY
+538 QKAFY
-543 PIFERDDEI
+543 PIYNRNDKTIEAAL
-552 TRKAVEEMAKQ
+552 KALNKHKAAFPLTAD

>member
-48 SKFASKSTIDLDRKI
+48 SRFASKSTIDLDRKI

-324 GAMQDNDRAQI
+324 GAMQDNDRGLV
-335 IGRRSFG
+335 IGARSFG
-342 KGLVQQQLPFSD
+342 KGLVQREFKLSD
-354 GSAIRLTIARYYT
+354 NSAIRLTIARYYT
-367 PSGRCIQK
+367 PTGRCIQK
-375 PYTLGQQ
+375 DYKLGQAA
-382 TDYQMELIE
+382 YERELIN
-391 RFEHGEFFSAD
+391 RFNNGELDYRDSIKVDKSKMYKTPHGRI
-402 SVQLTDTTQYFTKG
+402 VY
-416 GRVVHGGGGIM
+416 GGGGII
-427 PDIFIGRDTTLNTPF
+427 PDIFVPRDTVGFTS
-442 YNKCVNLAYTY
+442 YYYAVVNAGLIQNYVLKYVA
-453 QFAYQYTDK
+453 AHK
-462 HRRELQKFKDWQA
+462 AKFKNVKDY
-475 LEKHLLKQ
+475 KDVIRLLDDNTQ
-483 NVLSEFVDY
+483 
-492 ASTKGVN
+492 
-499 QQDTTLLR
+499 
-507 YSNLT
+507 
-512 VEQQIKKSTPLLNR
+512 LLNDFVNFAAKHDVPAR
-526 LICAY
+526 WYY
-531 IIRNIIG
+531 INQSRDLLLNDLKAFVARDLLG
-538 DEGFY
+538 QKAFY
-543 PIFERDDEI
+543 PIYNRNDKTIEAAL
-552 TRKAVEEMAKQ
+552 KALNKHKAAFPLTAD

>member
-48 SKFASKSTIDLDRKI
+48 SRFASKSTIDLDRKI

-287 YKKNDTS
+287 YKTNDTS

-324 GAMQDNDRAQI
+324 GAMQDNDRGLV
-335 IGRRSFG
+335 IGARSFG
-342 KGLVQQQLPFSD
+342 KGLVQREFKLSD
-354 GSAIRLTIARYYT
+354 NSAIRLTIARYYT
-367 PSGRCIQK
+367 PTGRCIQK
-375 PYTLGQQ
+375 DYKLGQAA
-382 TDYQMELIE
+382 YERELIN
-391 RFEHGEFFSAD
+391 RFNNGELDYRDSIKVDKSKMYKTPHGRI
-402 SVQLTDTTQYFTKG
+402 VY
-416 GRVVHGGGGIM
+416 GGGGII
-427 PDIFIGRDTTLNTPF
+427 PDIFVPRDTVGFTS
-442 YNKCVNLAYTY
+442 YYYAVVNAGLIQNYVLKYVTAHK
-453 QFAYQYTDK
+453 A
-462 HRRELQKFKDWQA
+462 KFKNVKDY
-475 LEKHLLKQ
+475 KDVIRLLDDNTQ
-483 NVLSEFVDY
+483 
-492 ASTKGVN
+492 
-499 QQDTTLLR
+499 
-507 YSNLT
+507 
-512 VEQQIKKSTPLLNR
+512 LLNDFVNFAAKHDVPAR
-526 LICAY
+526 WYY
-531 IIRNIIG
+531 INQSRDLLLNDLKAFVARDLLG
-538 DEGFY
+538 QKAFY
-543 PIFERDDEI
+543 PIYNRNDKTIEAAL
-552 TRKAVEEMAKQ
+552 KALNKHKAAFPLTAD

>member
-1 MCVFKRLRTGEFAR
+1 
-15 ADTMMMK
+15 MMMK

-166 INPNLVKEQLR
+166 INPNFVKEQLR

-324 GAMQDNDRAQI
+324 GAMQDNDRGLV
-335 IGRRSFG
+335 IGARSFG
-342 KGLVQQQLPFSD
+342 KGLVQREFKLSD
-354 GSAIRLTIARYYT
+354 NSAIRLTIARYYT
-367 PSGRCIQK
+367 PTGRCIQK
-375 PYTLGQQ
+375 DYKLGQAA
-382 TDYQMELIE
+382 YERELIN
-391 RFEHGEFFSAD
+391 RFNNGELDYRDSIKVDKSKMYKTPHGRI
-402 SVQLTDTTQYFTKG
+402 VY
-416 GRVVHGGGGIM
+416 GGGGII
-427 PDIFIGRDTTLNTPF
+427 PDIFVPRDTVGFTS
-442 YNKCVNLAYTY
+442 YYYAVVNAGLIQNYVLKYVA
-453 QFAYQYTDK
+453 AHK
-462 HRRELQKFKDWQA
+462 AKFKNVKDY
-475 LEKHLLKQ
+475 KDVIRLLDDNTQ
-483 NVLSEFVDY
+483 
-492 ASTKGVN
+492 
-499 QQDTTLLR
+499 
-507 YSNLT
+507 
-512 VEQQIKKSTPLLNR
+512 LLNDFVNFAAKHDVPAR
-526 LICAY
+526 WYY
-531 IIRNIIG
+531 INQSRDLLLNDLKAFVARDLLG
-538 DEGFY
+538 QKAFY
-543 PIFERDDEI
+543 PIYNRNDKTIEAAL
-552 TRKAVEEMAKQ
+552 KALNKHKAAFPLTAD

>member
-324 GAMQDNDRAQI
+324 GAMQDNDRGLV
-335 IGRRSFG
+335 IGARSFG
-342 KGLVQQQLPFSD
+342 KGLVQREFKLSD
-354 GSAIRLTIARYYT
+354 NSAIRLTIARYYT
-367 PSGRCIQK
+367 PTGRCIQK
-375 PYTLGQQ
+375 DYKLGQAA
-382 TDYQMELIE
+382 YARELIN
-391 RFEHGEFFSAD
+391 RFNNGELDYRDSIKVDKSKMYKTPHGRI
-402 SVQLTDTTQYFTKG
+402 VY
-416 GRVVHGGGGIM
+416 GGGGII
-427 PDIFIGRDTTLNTPF
+427 PDIFVPRDTVGFTS
-442 YNKCVNLAYTY
+442 YYYAVVNAGLIQNYVLKYVTAHK
-453 QFAYQYTDK
+453 A
-462 HRRELQKFKDWQA
+462 KFKNVKDY
-475 LEKHLLKQ
+475 KDVIRLLDDNTQ
-483 NVLSEFVDY
+483 
-492 ASTKGVN
+492 
-499 QQDTTLLR
+499 
-507 YSNLT
+507 
-512 VEQQIKKSTPLLNR
+512 LLNDFVNFAAKHDVPAR
-526 LICAY
+526 WYY
-531 IIRNIIG
+531 INQSRDLLLNDLKAFVARDLLG
-538 DEGFY
+538 QKAFY
-543 PIFERDDEI
+543 PIYNRNDKTIEAAL
-552 TRKAVEEMAKQ
+552 KALNKHKAAFPLTAD

>member
-48 SKFASKSTIDLDRKI
+48 SRFASKSTIDLDRKI

-98 SVYISA
+98 SMYISA

-324 GAMQDNDRAQI
+324 GAMQDNDRGLV
-335 IGRRSFG
+335 IGARSFG
-342 KGLVQQQLPFSD
+342 KGLVQREFKLSD
-354 GSAIRLTIARYYT
+354 NSAIRLTIARYYT
-367 PSGRCIQK
+367 PTGRCIQK
-375 PYTLGQQ
+375 DYKLGQAA
-382 TDYQMELIE
+382 YERELIN
-391 RFEHGEFFSAD
+391 RFNNGELDYRDSIKVDKSKMYKTPHGRI
-402 SVQLTDTTQYFTKG
+402 VY
-416 GRVVHGGGGIM
+416 GGGGII
-427 PDIFIGRDTTLNTPF
+427 PDIFVPRDTVGFTS
-442 YNKCVNLAYTY
+442 YYYAVVNAGLIQNYVLKYVTAHK
-453 QFAYQYTDK
+453 A
-462 HRRELQKFKDWQA
+462 KFKNVKDY
-475 LEKHLLKQ
+475 KDVIRLLDDNTQ
-483 NVLSEFVDY
+483 
-492 ASTKGVN
+492 
-499 QQDTTLLR
+499 
-507 YSNLT
+507 
-512 VEQQIKKSTPLLNR
+512 LLNDFVNFAAKHDVPAR
-526 LICAY
+526 WYY
-531 IIRNIIG
+531 INQSRDLLLNDLKAFVARDLLG
-538 DEGFY
+538 QKAFY
-543 PIFERDDEI
+543 PIYNRNDKTIEAAL
-552 TRKAVEEMAKQ
+552 KALNKHKAAFPLTAD

>member
-48 SKFASKSTIDLDRKI
+48 SRFASKSTIDLDRKI

-189 RATSAKTLYFTV
+189 RATSAKTLYFTG

-324 GAMQDNDRAQI
+324 GAMQDNDRGLV
-335 IGRRSFG
+335 IGARSFG
-342 KGLVQQQLPFSD
+342 KGLVQREFKLSD
-354 GSAIRLTIARYYT
+354 NSAIRLTIARYYT
-367 PSGRCIQK
+367 PTGRCIQK
-375 PYTLGQQ
+375 DYKLGQAA
-382 TDYQMELIE
+382 YERELIN
-391 RFEHGEFFSAD
+391 RFNNGELDYRDSIKVDKSKMYKTPHGRI
-402 SVQLTDTTQYFTKG
+402 VY
-416 GRVVHGGGGIM
+416 GGGGII
-427 PDIFIGRDTTLNTPF
+427 PDIFVPRDTVGFTS
-442 YNKCVNLAYTY
+442 YYYAVVNAGLIQNYVLKYVTAHK
-453 QFAYQYTDK
+453 A
-462 HRRELQKFKDWQA
+462 KFKNVKAYKDVIR
-475 LEKHLLKQ
+475 LLDDNTQ
-483 NVLSEFVDY
+483 
-492 ASTKGVN
+492 
-499 QQDTTLLR
+499 
-507 YSNLT
+507 
-512 VEQQIKKSTPLLNR
+512 LLNDFVNFAAKHDVPAR
-526 LICAY
+526 WYY
-531 IIRNIIG
+531 INQSRDLLLNDLKAFVARDLLG
-538 DEGFY
+538 QKAFY
-543 PIFERDDEI
+543 PIYNRNDKTIEAAL
-552 TRKAVEEMAKQ
+552 KALNKHKAAFPLTAD